1 MAAAE
6 ARQAQLELEGNIVR
20 AYVQLSLQYAEMDI
34 AKAMLQ
40 QQRDILALAQRAC
53 AAASARIS
61 RSARRKCRCP
71 RPSAASR

>member
-40 QQRDILALAQRAC
+40 QQRDILALAQRRLRGGIGTHFEVSQAEVPL
-53 AAASARIS
+53 
-61 RSARRKCRCP
+61 P